1 MRRRSTSD
9 GVQPARRVTGDNVAF
24 LGFND
29 ADQRWD
35 ITLPTDP
42 TLDLSVDA
50 NAASSTLEL
59 DDATLGSLGVD
70 ANAGEVDIRLPGA
83 SVSELS
89 VEANA
94 GSISIEVDDATA
106 LTGSVEMNA
115 GSLDLC
121 VPEGIG
127 LAITMSDDNVT
138 FSHNLDDLGLTRQG
152 DVWRSGTGDAITL
165 SIEGNAASFTL
176 NPEEGC
182 A

>member
-1 MRRRSTSD
+1 MR
-9 GVQPARRVTGDNVAF
+9 A
-24 LGFND
+24 
-29 ADQRWD
+29 
-35 ITLPTDP
+35 
-42 TLDLSVDA
+42 
-50 NAASSTLEL
+50 E
-59 DDATLGSLGVD
+59 
-70 ANAGEVDIRLPGA
+70 
-83 SVSELS
+83 
-89 VEANA
+89 
-94 GSISIEVDDATA
+94 